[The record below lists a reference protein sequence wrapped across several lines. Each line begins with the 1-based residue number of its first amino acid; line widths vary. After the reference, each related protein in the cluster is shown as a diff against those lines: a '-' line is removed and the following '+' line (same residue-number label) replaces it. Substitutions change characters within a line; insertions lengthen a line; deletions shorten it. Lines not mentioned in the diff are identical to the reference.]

1 MMSPISAWRGE
12 TMPEKF
18 VLLCFLAVDCVLST
32 HPITPQKFYLIL
44 SAKILVCVSIFLLD
58 TSTLVFC

>member
-1 MMSPISAWRGE
+1 
-12 TMPEKF
+12 MPEKF